1 MTDEPWKTAF
11 EQVHLSTVRFIRE
24 VLPHMKQA
32 RWRRILAIQSSSVKQ
47 PVDGLVLSNGIR
59 PGIAGLFQTLAGD
72 LALHGITA
80 HLVLP
85 GRIMTHRFPDHQT
98 DQATRTRVPLA

>member
-1 MTDEPWKTAF
+1 MTDEHWKTAF

-32 RWRRILAIQSSSVKQ
+32 RWGRILAIQSSSVKQ

-59 PGIAGLFQTLAGD
+59 PGIAGLFKTLAGRPR
-72 LALHGITA
+72 APRHHGQ
-80 HLVLP
+80 P
-85 GRIMTHRFPDHQT
+85 GPAR
-98 DQATRTRVPLA
+98 AAS